1 MRQLTRLE
9 AVVLGLLCER
19 PAHGYELRS
28 RLGPGLPPDRLIN
41 DGVLYPLLGRLERRG
56 LATASEQRGGGRRRR
71 VYSATGAGDAAFREW
86 LLGDRDEG
94 AAVGYE
100 LFIDHP
106 LTKLLFASR
115 LNDEELTAKIDS
127 LIAAARDRLAALEA
141 VPRVGEDAAAARI
154 GGALLALGRA
164 REVALIAELE
174 RLCEELST

>member
-1 MRQLTRLE
+1 MAQLTRLE

-28 RLGPGLPPDRLIN
+28 RLGPGLPPERLIN
-41 DGVLYPLLGRLERRG
+41 DGILYPLLGRLERRG
-56 LATASEQRGGGRRRR
+56 LATASEQRGGGRPRR
-71 VYSATGAGDAAFREW
+71 VYSVAAAGEAAFREW

-94 AAVGYE
+94 ATVGYE

-115 LNDEELTAKIDS
+115 LSDDELAAKIDS
-127 LIAAARDRLAALEA
+127 LIAAARDRLAALNA
-141 VPRVGEDAAAARI
+141 VPRVADDAAAARI
-154 GGALLALGRA
+154 GGALLSLGRA

-174 RLCEELST
+174 RLCEELAT